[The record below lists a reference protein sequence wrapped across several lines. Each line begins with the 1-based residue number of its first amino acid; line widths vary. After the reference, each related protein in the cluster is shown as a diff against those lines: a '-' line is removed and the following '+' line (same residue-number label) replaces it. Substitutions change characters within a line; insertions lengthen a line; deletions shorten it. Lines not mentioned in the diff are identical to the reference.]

1 MALPEAHAPIPVTAP
16 RSPRLYASSAFRLLN
31 RYSFGFALVL
41 TLALLLT
48 NLVQANWNF
57 GWSDQLA
64 NFAPMAL
71 AAMASTPSIISGGGG
86 FDLTISPLMFFTGEV
101 FVIWLAPHGLGG
113 AEAVPIVLAIGLAV
127 GALNGLLIQL
137 LRVPPVVVTLSMYFI
152 LIGADLK
159 VAPQPQY
166 LTSSWVH
173 DLATRVGP
181 IPGAIFTIGAPLLV
195 WALLGLVPYRRTL
208 YAVGSNDATAF
219 ASGVDVAAVRIVAYA
234 LGGLFAAVGS
244 FALIGLTFSANASL
258 STTYTLLAIASVA
271 LGGTSLW
278 GGRGGLFGS
287 MLGAASIYLLG
298 NLLTSLQVD
307 PSYLQVM
314 YGGMLVFA
322 VVLSGIAAQAKAPA

>member
-1 MALPEAHAPIPVTAP
+1 MAMPAWTRTFGATA
-16 RSPRLYASSAFRLLN
+16 LRLLN
-31 RYSFGFALVL
+31 RYSFGFALLL
-41 TLALLLT
+41 TIALLLT
-48 NLVQANWNF
+48 NLVQARWNF

-71 AAMASTPSIISGGGG
+71 AAMASTPAIISGGGG
-86 FDLTISPLMFFTGEV
+86 FDLTISPLMFFTGEI
-101 FVIWLAPHGLGG
+101 FVVWLAPHGLGG
-113 AEAVPIVLAIGLAV
+113 AEAVPIMLAIGLAA
-127 GALNGLLIQL
+127 GAVNGLLIQL
-137 LRVPPVVVTLSMYFI
+137 LRVPPVVVTLSMYFV

-159 VAPQPQY
+159 IAPAPKY
-166 LTSSWVH
+166 LNQSWVH
-173 DLATRVGP
+173 DLATSVGP
-181 IPGAIFTIGAPLLV
+181 IPGALFTLAVPVVV
-195 WALLGLVPYRRTL
+195 WFALGLTPYKRTL

-219 ASGVDVAAVRIVAYA
+219 ASGVNVAAVRVIAYA
-234 LGGLFAAVGS
+234 LGGMFASVGS
-244 FALIGLTFSANASL
+244 LALIGLTFSANASL

-322 VVLSGIAAQAKAPA
+322 VILSGLAAQSKAVA